1 MILRNFRTSLRFFL
15 ILSALIGVSEVFLRL
30 PLFPAISF
38 RLEDKRLHCLSQG
51 TIPWIQLCPNSDKNL
66 YLPQKERGYRIRTNE
81 YGERISYEPGKEPKL
96 PQGELWILGDSVAM
110 GYLVQDEETISWKL
124 AERNPNLRIR
134 NLGVDSGGTLG
145 ILNILRTNISS
156 FGLPKASY
164 WIYHISDLE
173 DSFREER
180 MLNSGKNR
188 FSIRLSYYLS
198 RYSALFNALKIL
210 SENLKPEW
218 AENRIESVP
227 ESASPIL
234 TPNHPHTTALLS
246 LFSFCKENGFPL
258 VLVLVPEPN
267 REYLPVFHSQLLEE
281 LKSLADQN
289 GIPVLDL
296 REDLASFW
304 KSTSTPLFLPKDGH
318 PNPTMYTRIAEAI
331 EKEGPKR

>member
-1 MILRNFRTSLRFFL
+1 MILRNFRISLKFL
-15 ILSALIGVSEVFLRL
+15 LVLFALIGVSEIFLRL

-38 RLEDKRLHCLSQG
+38 RLEDKRLHCLSEG
-51 TIPWIQLCPNSDKNL
+51 RIPWIRLCPNSDKNL

-96 PQGELWILGDSVAM
+96 PQRELWIVGDSVAM
-110 GYLVQDEETISWKL
+110 GYLVQDEETISWRL
-124 AERNPNLRIR
+124 AERKPDLRVR
-134 NLGVDSGGTLG
+134 NLGVDSVGTLG
-145 ILNILRTNISS
+145 ILNILRENTSA

-180 MLNSGKNR
+180 MLLSGKNR

-198 RYSALFNALKIL
+198 KYSALFDAFKIL
-210 SENLKPEW
+210 SENFKPEL

-227 ESASPIL
+227 ESLSPIL
-234 TPNHPHTTALLS
+234 TANHPHRTALLS

-267 REYLPVFHSQLLEE
+267 REYLPVFRSQLLEE
-281 LKSLADQN
+281 LKSLAGQN

-296 REDLASFW
+296 RDDLSSFW
-304 KSTSTPLFLPKDGH
+304 KSTSTPLFLSQDGH
-318 PNPTMYTRIAEAI
+318 PNPAMHARIAEAI
-331 EKEGPKR
+331 EQDVSKR